1 MSKKGF
7 TIIEVLVTLIILSM
21 IAIISSNILQS
32 SLESEKIS
40 SQRLNSIKELN
51 LASSILRRDIRQI
64 ANVSIKDFYGNK
76 INGTFISELG
86 SENLMFTTKVKSF
99 SNEVSPLKRV
109 QYVIENKNFIRKQY
123 YSSNPYNQDEF
134 TKSIIINDIDNLKLS
149 FLNENKWHQS
159 WPVSPITSKKIPTLI
174 KIEFR
179 LDNKDY
185 SWLINPNIE
194 YALQN

>member
-32 SLESEKIS
+32 SLESEKVS

-99 SNEVSPLKRV
+99 SNEVSSLKRV

-123 YSSNPYNQDEF
+123 YSSNPYNQDEY

-174 KIEFR
+174 KIDFR

-185 SWLINPNIE
+185 SWVINPNIE

>member
-32 SLESEKIS
+32 SIESEKVS
-40 SQRLNSIKELN
+40 SLRLNSIKELN

-134 TKSIIINDIDNLKLS
+134 TKSIIINDIDNLKLF

-185 SWLINPNIE
+185 SWVINSNIE

>member
-1 MSKKGF
+1 MNNKGF

-21 IAIISSNILQS
+21 IAIITSNILQS

-123 YSSNPYNQDEF
+123 YCSNPYNQDEF

-185 SWLINPNIE
+185 SWVINPNIE

>member
-1 MSKKGF
+1 MNNKGF

-21 IAIISSNILQS
+21 IAIITSNILQS

-159 WPVSPITSKKIPTLI
+159 WPVIPITSKKIPTLI
-174 KIEFR
+174 KIEFS

-185 SWLINPNIE
+185 NWIINPNID

>member
-1 MSKKGF
+1 MNNKGF

-21 IAIISSNILQS
+21 IAIITSNILQS

-109 QYVIENKNFIRKQY
+109 QYVIENKNLIRKQY

-185 SWLINPNIE
+185 SWVINPNIE

>member
-1 MSKKGF
+1 MNNKGF

-21 IAIISSNILQS
+21 IAIITSNILQS
-32 SLESEKIS
+32 SLQSEKKS
-40 SQRLNSIKELN
+40 TQRLNSIKELN

-76 INGTFISELG
+76 MYGTFISELN
-86 SENLMFTTKVKSF
+86 SDNLMFTTNVKSF

-109 QYVIENKNFIRKQY
+109 QYVVEDKNFVRKQY
-123 YSSNPYNQDEF
+123 YSTNPYNQDEY
-134 TKSIIINDIDNLKLS
+134 TKSIIINNIDKLQLS

-185 SWLINPNIE
+185 SWVINPNIE

>member
-32 SLESEKIS
+32 SIESEKVS
-40 SQRLNSIKELN
+40 SLRLNSIKELN

-99 SNEVSPLKRV
+99 SNEVSSLKRV

-149 FLNENKWHQS
+149 FLNENKWHKS

-185 SWLINPNIE
+185 SWVINPNIE

>member
-1 MSKKGF
+1 MNNKGF

-21 IAIISSNILQS
+21 IAIITSNILQS
-32 SLESEKIS
+32 SLQSEKKS
-40 SQRLNSIKELN
+40 TQRLNSIKELN

-185 SWLINPNIE
+185 SWVINPNIE

>member
-32 SLESEKIS
+32 SLESEKVS

-99 SNEVSPLKRV
+99 SNEVSSLKRV

-123 YSSNPYNQDEF
+123 YSSNPYNQDEY

-185 SWLINPNIE
+185 SWVINPNIE

>member
-32 SLESEKIS
+32 SIESEKVS
-40 SQRLNSIKELN
+40 SLRLNSIKELN
-51 LASSILRRDIRQI
+51 LASSILRRDIRHI

-185 SWLINPNIE
+185 SWVINPNIE

>member
-1 MSKKGF
+1 MNNKGF

-21 IAIISSNILQS
+21 IAIITSNILQS
-32 SLESEKIS
+32 SLESEKES
-40 SQRLNSIKELN
+40 TQRLNSIKELN

-76 INGTFISELG
+76 MYGTFISELN
-86 SENLMFTTKVKSF
+86 SDNLMFTTKVKSF

-109 QYVIENKNFIRKQY
+109 QYVVEDKSFVRKQY
-123 YSSNPYNQDEF
+123 YSSNPYNQDEYA
-134 TKSIIINDIDNLKLS
+134 KSIIINDIDKLQLS

-174 KIEFR
+174 KIEFS

-185 SWLINPNIE
+185 NWIINPNID

>member
-1 MSKKGF
+1 MNNKGF

-21 IAIISSNILQS
+21 IAIITSNILQS
-32 SLESEKIS
+32 SLKSEKIS

-185 SWLINPNIE
+185 SWVINPNIE

>member
-1 MSKKGF
+1 MNNKGF

-21 IAIISSNILQS
+21 IAIITSNILQS
-32 SLESEKIS
+32 SLKSEKIS

-123 YSSNPYNQDEF
+123 YSSNPYNQDEY

-185 SWLINPNIE
+185 SWVINPNIE

>member
-1 MSKKGF
+1 MNNKGF
-7 TIIEVLVTLIILSM
+7 TIIEVLVTLIILSL
-21 IAIISSNILQS
+21 IAIITSNILQS

-159 WPVSPITSKKIPTLI
+159 WPVSPITSKKIPILI

-185 SWLINPNIE
+185 SWVINPNIE

>member
-32 SLESEKIS
+32 SLESEKVS
-40 SQRLNSIKELN
+40 SQRLYSIKELN

-123 YSSNPYNQDEF
+123 YSSNPYDQDEY

-174 KIEFR
+174 KIDFR

-185 SWLINPNIE
+185 SWVINPNIE

>member
-1 MSKKGF
+1 MNNKVF
-7 TIIEVLVTLIILSM
+7 TIIEILVTLIILSM
-21 IAIISSNILQS
+21 IAIITSNILQS

-109 QYVIENKNFIRKQY
+109 EYVIENKNFIRKQY

-185 SWLINPNIE
+185 SWVINPNIE

>member
-32 SLESEKIS
+32 SLESEKVS

-64 ANVSIKDFYGNK
+64 ANVSIKDLYGNK

-159 WPVSPITSKKIPTLI
+159 WPVSPITSKKFPTLI

-185 SWLINPNIE
+185 SWVINPNIE

>member
-1 MSKKGF
+1 MNNKGF

-21 IAIISSNILQS
+21 IAIITSNILQS

-185 SWLINPNIE
+185 SWVINPNIE

>member
-32 SLESEKIS
+32 SLESEKVS
-40 SQRLNSIKELN
+40 SQRLYSIKELN

-123 YSSNPYNQDEF
+123 YSSNPYNQDEY

-185 SWLINPNIE
+185 SWVINPNIE

>member
-1 MSKKGF
+1 MNNKGF

-21 IAIISSNILQS
+21 IAIITSNILQS

-159 WPVSPITSKKIPTLI
+159 WSVSPITSKKIPILI

-185 SWLINPNIE
+185 SWVINPNIE

>member
-32 SLESEKIS
+32 SLESEKVS

-123 YSSNPYNQDEF
+123 YSSNPYNQDEY

-174 KIEFR
+174 KIEFI

-185 SWLINPNIE
+185 SWVINPNIE

>member
-32 SLESEKIS
+32 SLESEKVS

-99 SNEVSPLKRV
+99 SNEVSSLKRV

-123 YSSNPYNQDEF
+123 YSSNPYNQDEY

-149 FLNENKWHQS
+149 FLNENKWHKS

-185 SWLINPNIE
+185 SWVINPNIE

>member
-1 MSKKGF
+1 MNNKGF

-21 IAIISSNILQS
+21 IAIITSNILQS

-185 SWLINPNIE
+185 SWVINSNIE

>member
-1 MSKKGF
+1 MNNKGF

-21 IAIISSNILQS
+21 IAIITSNILQS

-179 LDNKDY
+179 LNNKDY
-185 SWLINPNIE
+185 SWIINPNIE

>member
-1 MSKKGF
+1 MNNKGF

-21 IAIISSNILQS
+21 IAIITSNILQS

-51 LASSILRRDIRQI
+51 LESSILRRDIRQI

-185 SWLINPNIE
+185 SWVINPNIE

>member
-32 SLESEKIS
+32 SIESEKVS
-40 SQRLNSIKELN
+40 SLRLNSIKELN

-174 KIEFR
+174 KIEFI

-185 SWLINPNIE
+185 SWVINSNIE